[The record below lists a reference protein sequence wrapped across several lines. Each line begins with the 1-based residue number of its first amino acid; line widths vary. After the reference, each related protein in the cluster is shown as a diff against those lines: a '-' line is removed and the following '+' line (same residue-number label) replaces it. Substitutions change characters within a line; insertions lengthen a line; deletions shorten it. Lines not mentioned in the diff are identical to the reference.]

1 MGLALGLALIAAGC
15 GKKGAPLAP
24 LVRMPAAVADLK
36 ARRLGSDVHLQ
47 FTIPATNVD
56 GSGPAD
62 LDRIEVYA
70 YTGRPPNDAAILKYG
85 TVVGTVQ
92 VRRPPPR
99 QEEEDETAPPKP
111 APPPGPGVDQ
121 GAEASVVETLTP
133 AAFELTSPRAG
144 SAAAGRS
151 AIDAGLALPLWA
163 PVVEPPPVRLYAAVG
178 MNRKGRRGP
187 LSPRATLTL
196 VEPPPAPAAAEV
208 TYAADAITVTW
219 PQPDTRRPVQEPASE
234 EMLASRAIGDAPPT
248 RTYNIYDVTPAA
260 AGPAPESGAPR
271 PPRPLNDEPLAAT
284 TYRDSRLEFGVERCY
299 GVRAVAM
306 AGEVRVESAPSPAA
320 CVTPR
325 DTFPPAAPASFA
337 AVAAE
342 GAISLIWE
350 ANTEKDLAGYL
361 VLRGEAPGET
371 LRTLTP
377 APIRETTYRD
387 TTVQRGVRYVYVVV
401 AVDTATPQ
409 NVSAQSD
416 RVEETAR

>member
-1 MGLALGLALIAAGC
+1 MGLALGLALIAGGC

-47 FTIPATNVD
+47 FTIPAANVD

-70 YTGRPPNDAAILKYG
+70 YTGRPPNDAAILKDG
-85 TVVGTVQ
+85 TLVGTVQ
-92 VRRPPPR
+92 VRRPPPP

-144 SAAAGRS
+144 SAAGGS

-163 PVVEPPPVRLYAAVG
+163 PVVEPPPARLYAAVG
-178 MNRKGRRGP
+178 INRKGRRGP

-196 VEPPPAPAAAEV
+196 VEPPPAPAAPEV

-219 PQPDTRRPVQEPASE
+219 PKPDTRRPVQEPASD
-234 EMLASRAIGDAPPT
+234 EMLASRSIGDAPPT

-271 PPRPLNDEPLAAT
+271 PPTPLNDEPLAAT
-284 TYRDSRLEFGVERCY
+284 TYGDSRLEFGVERCY
-299 GVRAVAM
+299 RVRTVAM

-325 DTFPPAAPASFA
+325 DTFPPAAPASLA

-361 VLRGEAPGET
+361 VLRGQAPGET
-371 LRTLTP
+371 LQTLTP
-377 APIRETTYRD
+377 APIRESTYRD
-387 TTVQRGVRYVYVVV
+387 TTVQRGLRYVYVVV